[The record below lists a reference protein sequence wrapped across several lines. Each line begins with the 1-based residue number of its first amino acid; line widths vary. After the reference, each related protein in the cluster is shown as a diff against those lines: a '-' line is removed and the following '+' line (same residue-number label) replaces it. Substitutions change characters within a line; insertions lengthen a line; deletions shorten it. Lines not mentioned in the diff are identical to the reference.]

1 MKRITSSIL
10 VALAASALYIYSS
23 PGVQADA
30 GVPSEKE
37 SSISKESK
45 EDTEPQI
52 NSPSPVVHGTVVS
65 QESTLSKPPAAGPN
79 PSRSGTESQG
89 ASSDSLPSVP
99 TAPKDLKLYY
109 LKGHV
114 QLGWTPKQGE
124 TYNVYSSEQPGGKY
138 KLLPMAS
145 KVSTGAYTV
154 REMRYHEPT
163 FYVVE
168 AVNSMGKSGYS
179 NEVSSSPNKVTGLKA
194 ILNEEDES
202 IRLTWSDSQEGM
214 KYHIYYVRPDGML
227 ASLNDEPVKDRS
239 YLIPNHNMLS
249 GHSGRYA
256 LHVITVNE
264 WNVHSE
270 PSNEV
275 ALDVRKYPE
284 DRITI
289 TDPSVAWPSEDLEEE
304 TVPPGQNQTTEKM
317 EKKGN

>member
-1 MKRITSSIL
+1 MKRIKSSIL

-37 SSISKESK
+37 NLISKEAK
-45 EDTEPQI
+45 EETKPQI
-52 NSPSPVVHGTVVS
+52 NVPSPVIHGTVVAP
-65 QESTLSKPPAAGPN
+65 ESTISNPAAGPN
-79 PSRSGTESQG
+79 SSRSGTESQG
-89 ASSDSLPSVP
+89 ALSDSLTSVP

-114 QLGWTPKQGE
+114 QLGWTPKPGE

-168 AVNSMGKSGYS
+168 AVNNMGKSGYS

-214 KYHIYYVRPDGML
+214 EYHIYYVRPDGIL
-227 ASLNDEPVKDRS
+227 SGLNDEPVKDRS

-249 GHSGRYA
+249 GLSGRYA
-256 LHVITVNE
+256 IHVITVNE

-275 ALDVRKYPE
+275 ALDVKKYPE

-289 TDPSVAWPSEDLEEE
+289 TDPSVAWPSEDLGEE
-304 TVPPGQNQTTEKM
+304 TAPSGQNPTTEKM
-317 EKKGN
+317 EK